1 MNRVQIPV
9 AELGAVVSGV
19 LDVVFAFAL
28 ALERAGLLDRAAI
41 VDVLIRIKEQIA
53 AQEGTS
59 SKRGVV
65 ADLLLQALQL
75 PATAADQKISTPAYS
90 SARSMPVISANSPAR
105 WCGNGVRISYLP

>member
-1 MNRVQIPV
+1 M
-9 AELGAVVSGV
+9 AELGSVVSGV

-75 PATAADQKISTPAYS
+75 PAAGEQ
-90 SARSMPVISANSPAR
+90 ARAR
-105 WCGNGVRISYLP
+105 LRVVAGDGC